1 MHSSNK
7 NDTLHYKNVTLS
19 KTTLQIC
26 IIELLLV
33 MLSVINAS
41 VVMLNVL
48 GLIGIHQKLV
58 AKFI

>member
-19 KTTLQIC
+19 KTTIQIC
-26 IIELLLV
+26 IIVLRLV

-48 GLIGIHQKLV
+48 GLIGIH
-58 AKFI
+58 